1 MTPGPTHTETITQL
15 AQRFGWRL
23 VIQFG
28 SSVTQPET
36 ARDVDIAVLPAKE
49 AELIERGRWLAALET
64 LFAPRKVDL
73 LVIDEV
79 VSPLARF
86 EVFRTGHCL
95 YEAEAGLFSREQ
107 DRAFFLYADSEKFR
121 RTAREILHE

>member
-1 MTPGPTHTETITQL
+1 MTSLTSVRDAIAEL

-28 SSVTQPET
+28 SSVAHPET
-36 ARDVDIAVLPAKE
+36 ARDIDIAVLPARK
-49 AELIERGRWLAALET
+49 AELDERGRWLAALET

-73 LVIDEV
+73 LVVDEV